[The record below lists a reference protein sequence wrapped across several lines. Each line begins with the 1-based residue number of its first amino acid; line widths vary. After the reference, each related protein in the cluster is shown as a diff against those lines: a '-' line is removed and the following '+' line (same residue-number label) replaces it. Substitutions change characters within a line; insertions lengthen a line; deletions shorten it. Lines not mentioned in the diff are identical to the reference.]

1 MRSPICA
8 RVRLTPFLAAVL
20 LGPTASALDSAL
32 PGVDL
37 GLDYLIVPADASV
50 VPDYLLPVAIESAP
64 EPAEPAVVDL
74 LDVIGNGLVLP
85 DSERKRIDQEFS
97 WYVRHPDYL
106 DRVFT
111 RAQRYLPYIVEEIQR
126 RGMPIDLAL
135 LPVVE
140 SAFDPFAYSHGRAAG
155 LWQFIPGTGRLYGLE
170 QDWWYDG
177 RRDVV
182 ASTQAALD
190 YLQALHDKL
199 EGDWLLAVAA
209 YNSGEGRVR
218 SAVRRNRR
226 AGKPTDF
233 WHLKLPRETRAYVPK
248 LLAISRV
255 VARRHELGLV
265 LPYVA
270 PEPYFDEVALDGQ
283 IDLALAA
290 DFAGI
295 TLDEIYRLN
304 PGFNRWATRPKG
316 PHRLQVPVASRDA
329 FTAALAAAPAEER
342 VQWQRYRIRPG
353 DTLSTIATRH
363 HTTTATLRQANGLR
377 GTTIRAGDHLMI
389 PSSSNPL
396 ASYALSVDGRAQRRL
411 ERSGG
416 VRYTVAP
423 GDSFWTIARRYGVGT
438 RQLASWNGM
447 APGDTLSVGRELII
461 RSPQK
466 VPEFDTP
473 SSGPAGAQRRVA
485 YTVRRGDSLAKI
497 SSRFRVT
504 VGQLVRWNKLDRNKY
519 LQPGQ
524 RLVMYIDVTRQS
536 GG

>member
-1 MRSPICA
+1 MPHRYRRCIGP
-8 RVRLTPFLAAVL
+8 LAAL
-20 LGPTASALDSAL
+20 LLAAPAAALDSDL
-32 PGVDL
+32 PGMDL
-37 GLDYLIVPADASV
+37 GLDKLALHADPDV
-50 VPDYLLPVAIESAP
+50 VPDYLLPVASPE
-64 EPAEPAVVDL
+64 EPAEPVLIDL

-85 DSERKRIDQEFS
+85 DTEQKRIDQEFS

-111 RAQRYLPYIVEEIQR
+111 RAQRYLPFIVSEIER

-155 LWQFIPGTGRLYGLE
+155 LWQFIPGTGRLYGLD

-182 ASTQAALD
+182 ASTRAALD

-199 EGDWLLAVAA
+199 DGDWLLAVAA

-226 AGKPTDF
+226 ADKPTDF

-255 VARRHELGLV
+255 VSRRHELGLNI
-265 LPYVA
+265 PYVS
-270 PEPYFDEVALDGQ
+270 PDPYFAEVPLDGQ

-290 DFAGI
+290 DFADI

-304 PGFNRWATRPKG
+304 PGFNRWATRPSG
-316 PHRLQVPVASRDA
+316 PHRLMVPVGSRDA
-329 FTAALAAAPAEER
+329 FIEALAAAPADER

-389 PSSSNPL
+389 PSSSKPL
-396 ASYALSVDGRAQRRL
+396 SSYSLSADGRQQRRL

-447 APGDTLSVGRELII
+447 APGDTLSVGRELVI

-466 VPEFDTP
+466 TPELTTP
-473 SSGPAGAQRRVA
+473 ASAGPSGTQRRVA

-497 SSRFRVT
+497 SSRFRVSI
-504 VGQLVRWNKLDRNKY
+504 GQLVRWNKLDRNQY